1 MRYRICVADVF
12 SAAHSIR
19 SHGGVGKYVHGHD
32 FRVRACARADVLGA
46 GNIAVDLK
54 TLEEALKGIIGRLD
68 HRYLNEVLGV
78 EDLSTEYL
86 AEYILSE
93 LRKNVR
99 SVFLVEICSN
109 EGRYCVEVSE

>member
-1 MRYRICVADVF
+1 MRYRVCVSEVL

-19 SHGGVGKYVHGHD
+19 SHGGVGRYLHGHD
-32 FRVRACARADVLGA
+32 FRVRACATTEALGG

-54 TLEEALKGIIGRLD
+54 VLEEALRDLLEPLD

-86 AEYILSE
+86 AGYVLRRLRERVSE
-93 LRKNVR
+93 VS
-99 SVFLVEICSN
+99 SVEVCSG